1 MDEPK
6 EILVQ
11 LMSVPVEKEE
21 FDEED
26 NDESD
31 R

>member
-11 LMSVPVEKEE
+11 LMSAPVEKEE
-21 FDEED
+21 LDEED
-26 NDESD
+26 NDKSD